1 MEKLYVMDNRGM
13 EKEAYKVRYI
23 NFENN
28 NYFIYTLNEIDSEG
42 YVKLYLK
49 KINNGEDTGLTA
61 LEWEGI
67 KASIPLIVKEIKN
80 NNISSFKDL
89 SMKNIKE
96 IMDGNS
102 KVFKLKK
109 NIVEL
114 ITYEE
119 PVTDDIPK
127 FEMNESDDSLVE
139 FKEES
144 PKFDEK
150 DEISVINQNQE
161 KIKQLELELVK
172 YKEFCVNLK
181 KQNEIFSPGVA
192 RKKPSGTGTR
202 GNCFPSA
209 TVPVPSG
216 DLGDYNKEGQSWVFL
231 QIR

>member
-28 NYFIYTLNEIDSEG
+28 NYFIYTFNEIDSEG

-150 DEISVINQNQE
+150 DEISVINQYQE

-181 KQNEIFSPGVA
+181 KQNEVLKLELS
-192 RKKPSGTGTR
+192 KS
-202 GNCFPSA
+202 N
-209 TVPVPSG
+209 
-216 DLGDYNKEGQSWVFL
+216 NKLSRL
-231 QIR
+231 KSLLKDI

>member
-23 NFENN
+23 NFDNN

-49 KINNGEDTGLTA
+49 KINNGEDSGLTA
-61 LEWEGI
+61 LEWERI

-80 NNISSFKDL
+80 NSISSFKDL
-89 SMKNIKE
+89 SMKSIKE

-119 PVTDDIPK
+119 PISDDIPK
-127 FEMNESDDSLVE
+127 FEMNDSEDSLVE
-139 FKEES
+139 FKDETS
-144 PKFDEK
+144 KFDEK
-150 DEISVINQNQE
+150 DEISLDNQYKE
-161 KIKQLELELVK
+161 KINLLELELVK
-172 YKEFCVNLK
+172 YKEFCTNLK
-181 KQNEIFSPGVA
+181 KQNEVLKLELS
-192 RKKPSGTGTR
+192 KS
-202 GNCFPSA
+202 N
-209 TVPVPSG
+209 
-216 DLGDYNKEGQSWVFL
+216 NKLSRL
-231 QIR
+231 KSLLKDI